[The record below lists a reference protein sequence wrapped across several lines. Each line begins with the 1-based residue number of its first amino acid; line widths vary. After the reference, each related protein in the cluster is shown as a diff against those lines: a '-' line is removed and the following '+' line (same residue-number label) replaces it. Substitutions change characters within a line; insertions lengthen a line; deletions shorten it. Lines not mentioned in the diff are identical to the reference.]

1 MTQFAESQ
9 LASSQAEITQRDGSA
24 LSTSQQGAPRRTYR
38 VLMIAP
44 TSFFADY
51 GCHVRILEEALVLRR
66 LGNKVRI
73 CTYHNGR
80 NIAELEIERTM
91 AIPWRTDYEVGSSR
105 HKIAFDA
112 LLQIKAL
119 SAAIRFRP
127 DVVHGHLHEG
137 ALIGYTVSK
146 LLGVPL
152 VFDFQGSMT
161 SEMTDHSFLNP
172 DGPFFGPAR
181 WLEQRIVGLPAAIL
195 TSSHH
200 AAALLS
206 NEFHCP
212 PDRIIALT
220 DCVNAD
226 FFAPTQSSEERL
238 GLKKRWGIPSDRQVV
253 VYLGLLAEW
262 QGTSLLLQAAAQL
275 IADMPDVHF
284 LVMGFPSMQEYRQQA
299 LALGLG
305 GHVTFTGKIPY
316 EEAPS
321 HLALGDVAVAPKI
334 SATEGSGKLLNYMAM
349 ALPTVAFDVPVSR
362 EFLGELGVYAQP
374 GDAASLAGALHS
386 LLSDP
391 HSARAKGQ
399 ALRKRA
405 VERFSWATAGV
416 KLMDIYQTVIQ

>member
-1 MTQFAESQ
+1 
-9 LASSQAEITQRDGSA
+9 
-24 LSTSQQGAPRRTYR
+24 
-38 VLMIAP
+38 MIAP

-51 GCHVRILEEALVLRR
+51 GCHVRILEEALVLRQ
-66 LGNKVRI
+66 LGNKVCI

-80 NIAELEIERTM
+80 DIADLDIERTI

-112 LLQIKAL
+112 LLQVKAL

-161 SEMTDHSFLNP
+161 SEMADHSFLNP
-172 DGPFFGPAR
+172 NGPFFGPAR
-181 WLEQRIVGLPAAIL
+181 WLEQRIVDLPAAIL
-195 TSSHH
+195 TSSRH

-206 NEFHCP
+206 NDFHCP
-212 PDRIIALT
+212 SDRIIALA

-238 GLKKRWGIPSDRQVV
+238 RLKERWGIPTNRRVV

-262 QGTSLLLQAAAQL
+262 QGTGLLLQAAAQL
-275 IADMPDVHF
+275 VSNMPNVHF
-284 LVMGFPSMQEYRQQA
+284 LIMGFPSVEQYRQEA
-299 LALGLG
+299 LDLGLD

-321 HLALGDVAVAPKI
+321 YLALGDVAVAPKI

-374 GDAASLAGALHS
+374 SDADSLAGALHN

-391 HSARAKGQ
+391 QGARAKGQ
-399 ALRKRA
+399 ALRRRA
-405 VERFSWATAGV
+405 VERFSWAAAGV
-416 KLMDIYQTVIQ
+416 KLMDIYQTVIT

>member
-1 MTQFAESQ
+1 MRHFSESNLAPSQVQFR
-9 LASSQAEITQRDGSA
+9 QRDDTTQSEA
-24 LSTSQQGAPRRTYR
+24 QQGVPRRTYR
-38 VLMIAP
+38 VLVIAP

-66 LGNKVRI
+66 LGNRVLI

-80 NIAELEIERTM
+80 DIADLKIERTA
-91 AIPWRTDYEVGSSR
+91 AIPWRTNYEVGSSR

-112 LLQIKAL
+112 LLQAKTL

-161 SEMTDHSFLNP
+161 SEMTDHGFLNP
-172 DGPFFGPAR
+172 DGAFFGPAR
-181 WLEQRIVGLPAAIL
+181 WLEQRIVNLPAAIL
-195 TSSHH
+195 TSSRH

-212 PDRIIALT
+212 REKIIALA

-226 FFAPTQSSEERL
+226 FFTPTPSAEERMH
-238 GLKKRWGIPSDRQVV
+238 LKERWGIPHNRQVV

-262 QGTSLLLQAAAQL
+262 QGTGLLLQAAAQL
-275 IADMPDVHF
+275 IGEMPSVHF
-284 LVMGFPSMQEYRQQA
+284 LIMGFPSVEEYRQQA
-299 LALGLG
+299 LNLGLN

-316 EEAPS
+316 EQAPS
-321 HLALGDVAVAPKI
+321 HLALGDVAVAPKV

-349 ALPTVAFDVPVSR
+349 GLPTVAFDVPVSR
-362 EFLGELGVYAQP
+362 EFLGEFGVYAEP
-374 GDAASLAGALHS
+374 GDAASLARALQS

-391 HSARAKGQ
+391 QGAQAKGQ

-405 VERFSWATAGV
+405 VENFSWANAGV
-416 KLMDIYQTVIQ
+416 KLMGIYQSLIR